1 MPCIIDMTNA
11 HDFSIYLARLK
22 AGVAMNHKKL
32 GHTWLNNIWRAT
44 YFCIKLSSQR
54 FGPLVEV
61 TWCEVNI
68 VIL

>member
-32 GHTWLNNIWRAT
+32 GHT
-44 YFCIKLSSQR
+44 
-54 FGPLVEV
+54 
-61 TWCEVNI
+61 
-68 VIL
+68 